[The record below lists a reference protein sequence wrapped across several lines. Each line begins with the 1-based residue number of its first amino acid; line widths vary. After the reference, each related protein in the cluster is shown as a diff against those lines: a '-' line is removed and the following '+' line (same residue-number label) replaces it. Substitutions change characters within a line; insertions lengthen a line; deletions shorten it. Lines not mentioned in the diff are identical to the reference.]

1 MRRSGK
7 GLRGGG
13 ELSRKT
19 LLCLSLLSILQF
31 LDWVTTWIAD
41 VHGIVE
47 QNPLMHWVILSWGF
61 AGLFVVKL
69 LAVLVFF
76 LLWRSLSVQGV
87 SERVI
92 SCLFLLLSMVY
103 VFIVSGN
110 VVTIW
115 G

>member
-1 MRRSGK
+1 M
-7 GLRGGG
+7 LGGG

-19 LLCLSLLSILQF
+19 LLCLSLLSVLQF
-31 LDWVTTWIAD
+31 LDWLTTWIAD
-41 VHGIVE
+41 LHGIVE

-61 AGLFVVKL
+61 VGLFVVKF

-76 LLWRSLSVQGV
+76 LLWRSLSVQGI
-87 SERVI
+87 SERAI
-92 SCLFLLLSMVY
+92 SCLFLSLSLVY

-110 VVTIW
+110 VITIW